1 MFSLCFSFKEKYM
14 FWLIMLIITIFILWF
29 IIKKVKFIKVGT
41 INMITGGVKTGK
53 SMLTVHLAVK
63 EYRKVLR
70 QWKVRVTL
78 LKAINLFR
86 KNKVSMPEKPIL
98 YSNTPLR
105 IECYK
110 ITKDLLLRKTR
121 APYKSVFYFDE
132 AALVS
137 DSMDFK
143 DKYRNE
149 CIDLFNKLFGHATR
163 GGTLFYDTQNIADNH
178 KGIRRN
184 IATYINIIRTIKIP
198 FFVLMHT
205 REQTYDETGN
215 TINVNTD
222 DIDTTGKFVIIP
234 KKVWKLYDRY
244 CYAFLTDNLSKDTWK
259 RDDKLGDPFKIVS
272 FRDFITLKEEDV
284 E

>member
-1 MFSLCFSFKEKYM
+1 M
-14 FWLIMLIITIFILWF
+14 FWIICLILGIFILWF
-29 IIKKVKFIKVGT
+29 LIKKVKFIKVGT
-41 INMITGGVKTGK
+41 INLITGGVKTGK
-53 SMLTVHLAVK
+53 SMLTVYLAIK

-70 QWKVRVTL
+70 KWKV
-78 LKAINLFR
+78 KCLFLRIGNKFRR
-86 KNKVSMPEKPIL
+86 KKVELPEKPLL
-98 YSNTPLR
+98 YSNTPLNT
-105 IECYK
+105 ECYK

-137 DSMDFK
+137 DAMDFK
-143 DKYRNE
+143 DKHRNE

-184 IATYINIIRTIKIP
+184 IATYINIMQTIKIP
-198 FFVLMHT
+198 FFVLMRT

-215 TINVNTD
+215 TVNVNTD
-222 DIDTTGKFVIIP
+222 DIENTGKFVIIP
-234 KKVWKLYDRY
+234 KKIWKIYDRY

-259 RDDKLGDPFKIVS
+259 REEKLGEAFKIVS
-272 FRDFITLKEEDV
+272 FREFITLKEEDI

>member
-1 MFSLCFSFKEKYM
+1 M
-14 FWLIMLIITIFILWF
+14 FWIILLIVGIFILWF
-29 IIKKVKFIKVGT
+29 IIKKVKFLKVGT
-41 INMITGGVKTGK
+41 INLITGGVKTGK

-63 EYRKVLR
+63 TYKRNLR
-70 QWKVRVTL
+70 EWKINCAL
-78 LKAINLFR
+78 IKFINLFKKEKR
-86 KNKVSMPEKPIL
+86 SLPEKPLL
-98 YSNTPLR
+98 YSNTPLKV
-105 IECYK
+105 ECYK
-110 ITKDLLLRKTR
+110 ITKDLLLRNTR

-184 IATYINIIRTIKIP
+184 IATYINIMQTIKIP
-198 FFVLMHT
+198 FFVLMRT

-215 TINVNTD
+215 TVNVNTD
-222 DIDTTGKFVIIP
+222 DIENTGKFVIVP
-234 KKVWKLYDRY
+234 KRVWKIYDRY
-244 CYAFLTDNLSKDTWK
+244 CYAFLTDDLSKDTWK
-259 RDDKLGDPFKIVS
+259 REEKLGEAFKIVS
-272 FRDFITLKEEDV
+272 FRDFITLKKEDV